1 MKVYNF
7 NEALDGFCENKKI
20 KSIPLYVFKD
30 IKSLNLTSLISK
42 KQKKFLNSS
51 FVLDQEHF
59 GFFPDEQFAL
69 GGAIAIIKK
78 SYEPKESLI
87 DQAAKLSQKLPKRK
101 WSVQFIDEFENFDK
115 LNFILGWGLAFYN
128 FSIKKINK
136 ISRENQTLC
145 LSQCRKEVSKNYLEK
160 CFAEL
165 RGIFLARDL
174 INLPPNILTP
184 HNYEKVIKNSFKK
197 FSPKIV
203 IYKDK
208 QLEKNFPLIDFVGRS
223 SENKPMLIDLQW
235 NKNKKNNYPNIILVG
250 KGVTFDSGGLD
261 IKPSNSMLLMKKDM
275 GGSAVVL
282 GIAYALMSINCPVN
296 LRVILPLAENAV
308 SEKSMR
314 PLDIVYS
321 RNQTPV
327 EIGNTDAEGRLLL
340 ADALTYCQE
349 SKVKT
354 DFIIDFATLTGA
366 ARVALGTELPALFTN
381 NDNLGDE
388 IINEGIKQ
396 IDPMWK
402 LPLFGP
408 YNKQLDKNNYAL
420 SSTGTSGTGG
430 AITAALFLNR
440 FINKNTNWAHID
452 LMAWNTSSRP
462 GFPMGGEAMG
472 LRNVV
477 NMIIKYCLKR
487 KI

>member
-1 MKVYNF
+1 MTVYNF
-7 NEALDGFCENKKI
+7 DEIISGFCENKKI
-20 KSIPLYVFKD
+20 KSTPLYLFKD
-30 IKSLNLTSLISK
+30 LKSLNKTKLISE
-42 KQKKFLNSS
+42 KQKKFLKST
-51 FVLDQEHF
+51 FMLDEQHF
-59 GFFPDEQFAL
+59 GFFPDEQFTL

-78 SYEPKESLI
+78 TQEPKESLI
-87 DQAAKLSQKLPKRK
+87 EQAAKLSLNLPKRK
-101 WSVQFIDEFENFDK
+101 WSLQFIDEFENFDK

-128 FSIKKINK
+128 FSIKTINK
-136 ISRENQTLC
+136 NVNKKQALC
-145 LSQCRKEVSKNYLEK
+145 LTQFRREVSEKSVEK
-160 CFAEL
+160 CLAEI

-184 HNYEKVIKNSFKK
+184 YNYEKVIKNSFKK
-197 FSPKIV
+197 FSPKIL

-223 SENKPMLIDLQW
+223 SENKPVLIDLQW
-235 NKNKKNNYPNIILVG
+235 NKNNKNNYPNIILVG

-261 IKPSNSMLLMKKDM
+261 IKPSNNMLLMKKDM

-296 LRVILPLAENAV
+296 LRVILPIAENAV

-321 RNQTPV
+321 RNKTPV

-349 SKVKT
+349 SKVKS
-354 DFIIDFATLTGA
+354 DFVIDFATLTGA

-381 NDNLGDE
+381 NDNLGEE
-388 IINEGIKQ
+388 IINEGMKQ
-396 IDPMWK
+396 IDPMWR
-402 LPLFGP
+402 LPLFTP
-408 YNKQLDKNNYAL
+408 YNKQLDKNNHAL
-420 SSTGTSGTGG
+420 SSTGSSGTGG

-440 FINKNTNWAHID
+440 FIDKNTNWAHVD
-452 LMAWNTSSRP
+452 LMAWNTSPRP
-462 GFPMGGEAMG
+462 GFPVGGEAMG
-472 LRNVV
+472 LRNIV
-477 NMIIKYCLKR
+477 NMIIKYCSKR
-487 KI
+487 

>member
-1 MKVYNF
+1 MVYNF
-7 NEALDGFCENKKI
+7 NEILDGFCENKKI
-20 KSIPLYVFKD
+20 KSIPLYLFKD
-30 IKSLNLTSLISK
+30 IKSLNSTNLISE
-42 KQKKFLNSS
+42 KQKKFLNTS
-51 FVLDQEHF
+51 FALDLQHF

-69 GGAIAIIKK
+69 GGAIAIVKK
-78 SYEPKESLI
+78 SLEPKESLI
-87 DQAAKLSQKLPKRK
+87 DQAAYLSQKLPKRK
-101 WSVQFIDEFENFDK
+101 WSVQFVDEFDNFDK

-136 ISRENQTLC
+136 NSYENQALC
-145 LSQCRKEVSKNYLEK
+145 LSECRKEVSKNSLEN
-160 CFAEL
+160 CFAEI

-184 HNYEKVIKNSFKK
+184 FNYEKVIKKSFKK
-197 FSPKIV
+197 FSPKILT
-203 IYKDK
+203 YKDK
-208 QLEKNFPLIDFVGRS
+208 QLKKNFPLVDFVGRS
-223 SENKPMLIDLQW
+223 SENKPVLIDLQW
-235 NKNKKNNYPNIILVG
+235 NKNKKNNYPNIVLVG

-282 GIAYALMSINCPVN
+282 GIAYVLMSINCPIN
-296 LRVILPLAENAV
+296 IRVILPLAENSV

-349 SKVKT
+349 SKVKS

-381 NDNLGDE
+381 NDKLGED
-388 IINEGIKQ
+388 IINEGAKQ
-396 IDPMWK
+396 IDPMWR
-402 LPLFGP
+402 LPLFNP
-408 YNKQLDKNNYAL
+408 YNKQLDKNNNAI
-420 SSTGTSGTGG
+420 SSTGSSGTGG

-440 FINKNTNWAHID
+440 FINKHTNWAHID

-462 GFPMGGEAMG
+462 GFPVGGEAMG
-472 LRNVV
+472 LRTIV
-477 NMIIKYCLKR
+477 NMIMKYCSKSKL
-487 KI
+487 